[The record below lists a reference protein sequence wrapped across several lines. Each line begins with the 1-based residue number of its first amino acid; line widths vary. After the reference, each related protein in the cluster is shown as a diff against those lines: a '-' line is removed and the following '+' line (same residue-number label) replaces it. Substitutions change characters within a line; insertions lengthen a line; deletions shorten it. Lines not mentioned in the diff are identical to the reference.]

1 MTSDLPQAP
10 GAPLVAKF
18 GGAALADGPS
28 IARACRIL
36 DGAGPGPRIAVVSA
50 IEGVTDLLES
60 LAGGERLD
68 EGLALVRL
76 RHRGVLSQLAL
87 DPELCDRHLAEL
99 AILLESL
106 RARGPA
112 GQAERDHLLSF
123 GERMSA
129 RIVAAA
135 LRAMGV
141 SAAPV
146 DAFDLGLRSDTAY
159 GAAHV
164 PGLDAIRAALERF
177 LDVGAVPVVTG
188 FLAADAA
195 GRLTTLGRNG
205 SDLSAALIGAALG
218 AREVQFWK
226 AVGGILSA
234 DPRVVPAARPLRRIS
249 YAQAR
254 EFGLHGA
261 KVLHPDA
268 LAPLESAG
276 IPARVLCVEQPGD
289 PGTWIGAEGAGAG
302 PFGIACPPLRTER
315 EDEPARLA
323 LVGGALQ
330 AAEALQCLLSAG
342 IAAALVQAEPD
353 PSSAVLSVPA
363 ADLARAARRLHVHF
377 FEAPGRP
384 ERIAS

>member
-1 MTSDLPQAP
+1 MTPDLAQPP
-10 GAPLVAKF
+10 GAPQVAKF
-18 GGAALADGPS
+18 GGAALADGPA

-36 DGAGPGPRIAVVSA
+36 AGFGAEPRIAVVSA
-50 IEGVTDLLES
+50 IAGVTDLLET
-60 LAGGERLD
+60 LASGERLD

-76 RHRGVLSQLAL
+76 RHRGVLAQLAL
-87 DPELCDRHLAEL
+87 DSELCDRLLAEL
-99 AILLESL
+99 AILLGSL
-106 RARGPA
+106 RARGRGGA
-112 GQAERDHLLSF
+112 LERDHLLSF

-135 LRAMGV
+135 LRASGTA
-141 SAAPV
+141 AAPV
-146 DAFDLGLRSDTAY
+146 DAFDLGLRSEHAH
-159 GAAHV
+159 GAA
-164 PGLDAIRAALERF
+164 PASALGAIRAALEPF
-177 LDVGAVPVVTG
+177 LRAGAVPVVTG

-205 SDLSAALIGAALG
+205 SDLSAALIGAAVR

-234 DPRVVPAARPLRRIS
+234 DPRLVPAARPLRRMS

-261 KVLHPDA
+261 KVLHPRA
-268 LAPLESAG
+268 LAPLESAC
-276 IPARVLCVEQPGD
+276 IPARVLCVAAPQD
-289 PGTWIGAEGAGAG
+289 PGTWIGAEAAGEG
-302 PFGIACPPLRTER
+302 PLGIACPPPCAGG

-323 LVGGALQ
+323 LVGGAPQ
-330 AAEALQCLLSAG
+330 AAEALECLLSAG
-342 IAAALVQAEPD
+342 IEAARVEVEPG
-353 PSSAVLSVPA
+353 PSSAVLAVPA
-363 ADLARAARRLHVHF
+363 AELARAARTLHAHF